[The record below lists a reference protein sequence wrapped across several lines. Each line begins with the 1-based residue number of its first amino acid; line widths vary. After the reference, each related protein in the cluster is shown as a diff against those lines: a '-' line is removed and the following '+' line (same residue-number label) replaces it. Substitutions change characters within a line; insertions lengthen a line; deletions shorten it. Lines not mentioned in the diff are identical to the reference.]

1 MKVLVT
7 GAAGFI
13 GSHVVDALC
22 GRGAEVIGLDSLD
35 PGVHRSIPEYL
46 NPKAEY
52 CFADLRAWRADE
64 RLSDVDGII
73 HLAALGGVTRA
84 AREPVNI
91 LEANC
96 LGTAR
101 LAEAAK
107 EMLKVRT
114 IVLGSSFSVYG
125 SNYRYVCP
133 SCGKE
138 SDGSRD
144 PARLESGSYEVL
156 CSRCG
161 TESQVEAI
169 TEAASPSPLETYG
182 ASKYMQELCFRGF
195 RNCRVGILRFSSVYG
210 KRLRLDDGEATII
223 ARLAGWIRSG
233 QQPKLFEDGRQIRDW
248 VYVEDVVEGLLA
260 TLASERPAAVVNVCT
275 GVPIRLIEACGHI
288 AKAMGLRCSPEI
300 TGEHRPGDMRH
311 CLGNPSK
318 FEELIGRKPLT
329 LREGARLAF
338 GGKTNE
344 TEMVTAQR
352 AGSSSLRSA

>member
-22 GRGAEVIGLDSLD
+22 GRGAEVIGLDCLD

-46 NPKAEY
+46 NPEAEY
-52 CFADLRAWRADE
+52 CFADLRSWRADE
-64 RLSDVDGII
+64 RFSNVEGII

-101 LAEAAK
+101 LAEAAR
-107 EMLKVRT
+107 EMRQLRA

-125 SNYRYVCP
+125 SNYVYVCL
-133 SCGKE
+133 SCGGQ
-138 SDGSRD
+138 SDGARD
-144 PARLESGSYEVL
+144 SGKLAGGCYEVQ

-161 TESQVEAI
+161 AESQVQAI
-169 TEAASPSPLETYG
+169 TEAAAPSPLETYG

-195 RNCRVGILRFSSVYG
+195 RNCRVGIMRFSSVYG
-210 KRLRLDDGEATII
+210 RRLRLDDGEATII

-233 QQPKLFEDGRQIRDW
+233 RRPKLFEDGRQIRDW
-248 VYVEDVVEGLLA
+248 VHVGDVVEGLLA
-260 TLASERPAAVVNVCT
+260 TLAAERPAAVVNVCT
-275 GVPIRLIEACGHI
+275 GVPVRLVEACGHI
-288 AKAMGLRCSPEI
+288 AGAMGLRCTPEI

-329 LREGARLAF
+329 LREGARLSFEANS
-338 GGKTNE
+338 KQAE
-344 TEMVTAQR
+344 TVA
-352 AGSSSLRSA
+352 AGHAD